1 MMTMMIEARQRNGR
15 NGDVNRSTGF
25 ALPFGCV
32 KSICQM
38 RFLLIILLLF
48 FSLHASFAQEA
59 ENNTSTEQQAS
70 ETAEQVKLVSPI
82 GAMVRS
88 AIFPGWGQF
97 HSRSY
102 FRGSLTVLGIGGS
115 IVGAFLAQNSFNNRY
130 DAYEKLVWDGFSDEK
145 AIIESYE
152 YANQRYKLKTFFLYT
167 GIGIW
172 LYSLI
177 DSYVS
182 ANFYNAT
189 TLIQS
194 IEQDAQ
200 DIEKLGIEIGATPSR
215 FYFGIVKTF

>member
-1 MMTMMIEARQRNGR
+1 MMIAVGQRNGR
-15 NGDVNRSTGF
+15 NGAVNRSSIGF
-25 ALPFGCV
+25 AEPFGCV
-32 KSICQM
+32 KSTDEM
-38 RFLLIILLLF
+38 RFLLIISLLL

-59 ENNTSTEQQAS
+59 ENNINTEQQTL
-70 ETAEQVKLVSPI
+70 ETAEHVKLVSPI

-88 AIFPGWGQF
+88 AVVPGWGQF

-102 FRGSLTVLGIGGS
+102 FRGSLTVLGVGGS
-115 IVGAFLAQNSFNNRY
+115 LIGAFLAQNSFNNRY
-130 DAYEKLVWDGFSDEK
+130 KAYEKLVWDGFSNEK
-145 AIIESYE
+145 MILESYE
-152 YANQRYKLKTFFLYT
+152 YANQRYKLRTFFMYT

-177 DSYVS
+177 DSYVG
-182 ANFYNAT
+182 ANFHNAT

-200 DIEKLGIEIGATPSR
+200 DIEKLGIEIGATPSH

>member
-1 MMTMMIEARQRNGR
+1 
-15 NGDVNRSTGF
+15 
-25 ALPFGCV
+25 
-32 KSICQM
+32 M
-38 RFLLIILLLF
+38 RFLLIISLLF

-59 ENNTSTEQQAS
+59 ENSINTEQQTS

-82 GAMVRS
+82 GAIVRS

-102 FRGSLTVLGIGGS
+102 FRGSLTALGIGGS
-115 IVGAFLAQNSFNNRY
+115 IVGAFLAQNSFNDRY
-130 DAYEKLVWDGFSDEK
+130 NTYEKLVWDGFSDEK
-145 AIIESYE
+145 TIIESYE
-152 YANQRYKLKTFFLYT
+152 YANQRYKLRTFFLYT

-194 IEQDAQ
+194 IERDAQ

>member
-1 MMTMMIEARQRNGR
+1 
-15 NGDVNRSTGF
+15 
-25 ALPFGCV
+25 
-32 KSICQM
+32 M
-38 RFLLIILLLF
+38 RFLLIISLLL

-59 ENNTSTEQQAS
+59 ENGTETEQQTT

-97 HSRSY
+97 YSRSY

-115 IVGAFLAQNSFNNRY
+115 VIGALLAQQSFRSRY
-130 DAYEKLVWDGFSDEK
+130 DAYEDLVWQGFHNEET
-145 AIIESYE
+145 ILESYE
-152 YANQRYKLKTFFLYT
+152 YANQRYKLRTFFMYT

-177 DSYVS
+177 DSYVG

-194 IEQDAQ
+194 IEQDVR
-200 DIEKLGIEIGATPSR
+200 DTDKFGIEMSATPSR

>member
-1 MMTMMIEARQRNGR
+1 
-15 NGDVNRSTGF
+15 
-25 ALPFGCV
+25 
-32 KSICQM
+32 M
-38 RFLLIILLLF
+38 RFLLIIFLLL

-59 ENNTSTEQQAS
+59 ENGTETEQQTA
-70 ETAEQVKLVSPI
+70 ETAEQGKLVSPI

-97 HSRSY
+97 YSRSY

-115 IVGAFLAQNSFNNRY
+115 VIGGLLAQQSFRNRY
-130 DAYEKLVWDGFSDEK
+130 DAYEDLVWGGFSSEK
-145 AIIESYE
+145 EVLESYAH
-152 YANQRYKLKTFFLYT
+152 ANQRYKLRTFFMYT

-189 TLIQS
+189 TQIQS
-194 IEQDAQ
+194 IEQDAR
-200 DIEKLGIEIGATPSR
+200 DIEKFGIEMSVTPSHL
-215 FYFGIVKTF
+215 YFGIVKTF

>member
-1 MMTMMIEARQRNGR
+1 MCEVYI
-15 NGDVNRSTGF
+15 DY
-25 ALPFGCV
+25 
-32 KSICQM
+32 M
-38 RFLLIILLLF
+38 RFLLIISLLL

-59 ENNTSTEQQAS
+59 ENGINTEQQTTKT
-70 ETAEQVKLVSPI
+70 ETAERVRLISPI
-82 GAMVRS
+82 GAIVRS
-88 AIFPGWGQF
+88 AVVPGWGQF

-102 FRGSLTVLGIGGS
+102 FRGSLTVLGVGGS
-115 IVGAFLAQNSFNNRY
+115 IIGALLAQNSFRNRY
-130 DAYEKLVWDGFSDEK
+130 DAYEALVWDGFSNEK
-145 AIIESYE
+145 TILESYE
-152 YANQRYKLKTFFLYT
+152 YANQRYKLRTFFMYT

-200 DIEKLGIEIGATPSR
+200 NIEKLGIEIGATPSH

>member
-1 MMTMMIEARQRNGR
+1 M
-15 NGDVNRSTGF
+15 RS
-25 ALPFGCV
+25 
-32 KSICQM
+32 
-38 RFLLIILLLF
+38 LLIISLLL

-59 ENNTSTEQQAS
+59 ENSINTEQQTS
-70 ETAEQVKLVSPI
+70 ETAEQVRLVSPI

-88 AIFPGWGQF
+88 AFVPGWGQF

-102 FRGSLTVLGIGGS
+102 FRGSLSVLGIGGS
-115 IVGAFLAQNSFNNRY
+115 IIGAWLAQNSFNNRY
-130 DAYEKLVWDGFSDEK
+130 EAYEKLVWDGFSSEK
-145 AIIESYE
+145 AILESYA
-152 YANQRYKLKTFFLYT
+152 YANQRYKLRTFFMYT

-200 DIEKLGIEIGATPSR
+200 DIEKIGDRNRRDP
-215 FYFGIVKTF
+215 FTFLFWYC

>member
-1 MMTMMIEARQRNGR
+1 MTIEVGQHNGR
-15 NGDVNRSTGF
+15 NGDVNRSSTDF
-25 ALPFGCV
+25 ASPFECV
-32 KSICQM
+32 KSIYQM
-38 RFLLIILLLF
+38 RFLLIIPLLLF
-48 FSLHASFAQEA
+48 NLHVSFAQEA
-59 ENNTSTEQQAS
+59 ENNTSPEQQTP

-88 AIFPGWGQF
+88 AVFPGWGQF

-102 FRGSLTVLGIGGS
+102 FRGSLTVLGVGGS
-115 IVGAFLAQNSFNNRY
+115 IVGALLAQNSFRNRY
-130 DAYEKLVWDGFSDEK
+130 ETYEKLVWDPFATEK
-145 AIIESYE
+145 TILESYE
-152 YANQRYKLKTFFLYT
+152 YANQRYKLRTFFMYT

-189 TLIQS
+189 TQIQS

-200 DIEKLGIEIGATPSR
+200 NMEKLGIEIGATPSH

>member
-1 MMTMMIEARQRNGR
+1 
-15 NGDVNRSTGF
+15 
-25 ALPFGCV
+25 
-32 KSICQM
+32 M
-38 RFLLIILLLF
+38 RFLLIISLLL

-59 ENNTSTEQQAS
+59 ENNINTEQQTS
-70 ETAEQVKLVSPI
+70 ETVEQVKLVSPI

-88 AIFPGWGQF
+88 AVFPGWGQF

-102 FRGSLTVLGIGGS
+102 FRGSLTVLGVSSS
-115 IVGAFLAQNSFNNRY
+115 IVGALLAQNSFRNRY
-130 DAYEKLVWDGFSDEK
+130 DAYEKLVWDGFSNEK
-145 AIIESYE
+145 AKLESYE
-152 YANQRYKLKTFFLYT
+152 YANQRYKLKTFFMYT

-177 DSYVS
+177 DSYVG

-194 IEQDAQ
+194 IEQDAR
-200 DIEKLGIEIGATPSR
+200 DIEKLGIEIGATPSH